1 MNSFAWHF
9 LCHKRN
15 FEYLSLKQFHI
26 FLLSC
31 TVQYQRQ
38 SLTQVTVTYKLI
50 IEAQVQTQSKYIVC
64 YSYLVATFSLLTTY
78 ISSVC
83 VILFKFFPRCSV
95 FYIKGVSLL
104 NIHSARCSVPFN
116 FSDKSSQ
123 VDGMS
128 KKIFNKTK
136 SRFSIRIQILIA
148 KC

>member
-78 ISSVC
+78 FLFVLYFLNSFQGAVCFTSRGSRYLIFIVHGAVYIS
-83 VILFKFFPRCSV
+83 IFQT
-95 FYIKGVSLL
+95 SLVRQMGCQK
-104 NIHSARCSVPFN
+104 N
-116 FSDKSSQ
+116 
-123 VDGMS
+123 
-128 KKIFNKTK
+128 FNKT
-136 SRFSIRIQILIA
+136 I
-148 KC
+148 